1 MKTPLSKEK
10 AVKGCLYSFAA
21 IIILIVF
28 CAMFFSSCAAPEKLT
43 ECSPKDRYIMAIEGN
58 WLIVTDG
65 CGRPAPKI
73 RAKNFPNAKVGGW
86 LICEDYLRAY
96 KN

>member
-1 MKTPLSKEK
+1 MKTPLSKET
-10 AVKGCLYSFAA
+10 AVTGCLYSFVV
-21 IIILIVF
+21 IVIF
-28 CAMFFSSCAAPEKLT
+28 TLLSIMLFSCAAPEKLT

-86 LICEDYLRAY
+86 LICEDYLRAS
-96 KN
+96 K